1 MNRITGMALITVS
14 LVLLGQGTSADSNN
28 NDCTDAK
35 GRLVEFWGGGS
46 ESRGRLTLGG
56 WLNGATLAVFNSD
69 GYPTPF
75 PTAFTYTAAF
85 TLATRHGQLK
95 GTRLFL
101 TDTGTG
107 WSLDMTNIDPDAST
121 GIFAGAT
128 GVFYV
133 NQIKSNS
140 APPPTT
146 YVSEVRAV
154 ICFAH
159 RSEPRGR

>member
-1 MNRITGMALITVS
+1 MNRITGMALVAVG
-14 LVLLGQGTSADSNN
+14 LVLLGQGTSAGSH
-28 NDCTDAK
+28 NDNCTDAK
-35 GRLVEFWGGGS
+35 GKLVEFWGGGT
-46 ESRGRLTLGG
+46 ESRGRLTMGG
-56 WLNGATLAVFNSD
+56 WLNGATLAAFNSD
-69 GYPTPF
+69 GYPTPV

-95 GTRLFL
+95 GNRVFL

-128 GVFYV
+128 GVVYV
-133 NQIKSNS
+133 NQTVSNAS
-140 APPPTT
+140 PPPTT

-154 ICFAH
+154 ICFA
-159 RSEPRGR
+159 RRGEPRDR

>member
-1 MNRITGMALITVS
+1 MNRITGMALMAVS
-14 LVLLGQGTSADSNN
+14 LVLLGQGASADGN
-28 NDCTDAK
+28 CTDAK
-35 GRLVEFWGGGS
+35 GKLVEFCDGGS
-46 ESRGRLTLGG
+46 ESPGRLSMGG

-69 GYPTPF
+69 GYPTPV
-75 PTAFTYTAAF
+75 PTAFSYTAAF

-107 WSLDMTNIDPDAST
+107 WSLDMTNIDPAAST

-128 GVFYV
+128 GVIYV
-133 NQIKSNS
+133 NQTVKNT

-159 RSEPRGR
+159 RDPRDR